1 MFLIKEFNSIIM
13 QKTLYHLWTGW
24 ADFYQHGIKKNLNNK
39 KSKEK
44 EDNKQ
49 KDKHKEHYNT

>member
-1 MFLIKEFNSIIM
+1 M

-24 ADFYQHGIKKNLNNK
+24 ADFYQHGIKKKLNNK